1 MLSKGDEEDDRAG
14 FKGRPDH
21 SLRYIPLSLSL
32 HPSLSLDS
40 LRTFAAALSSNLDKL
55 VRVPVR
61 VVVITPVVVAVLV
74 VVAAAVIAVI
84 IRVAVVV
91 VIVVIA
97 DQQHTHRKKAK
108 VISVHRL
115 AKG

>member
-1 MLSKGDEEDDRAG
+1 MLSL
-14 FKGRPDH
+14 H
-21 SLRYIPLSLSL
+21 LPLSLR
-32 HPSLSLDS
+32 LSIQF

-61 VVVITPVVVAVLV
+61 VVVITPVVVVLV
-74 VVAAAVIAVI
+74 VVAAAAVIAVI
-84 IRVAVVV
+84 IRVVVLV
-91 VIVVIA
+91 VIFVIA

>member
-1 MLSKGDEEDDRAG
+1 MLSL
-14 FKGRPDH
+14 H
-21 SLRYIPLSLSL
+21 LPLSLR
-32 HPSLSLDS
+32 LSIEF

-61 VVVITPVVVAVLV
+61 VVVITPVVVVLV
-74 VVAAAVIAVI
+74 VVAAAAVIAVI
-84 IRVAVVV
+84 IRVV

>member
-1 MLSKGDEEDDRAG
+1 MLSL
-14 FKGRPDH
+14 H
-21 SLRYIPLSLSL
+21 LPLSLR
-32 HPSLSLDS
+32 LSIEF

-61 VVVITPVVVAVLV
+61 VVVITPVVVVLV

-84 IRVAVVV
+84 IRFVVLVVV
-91 VIVVIA
+91 A

>member
-1 MLSKGDEEDDRAG
+1 MLSKGDEEDGSEG
-14 FKGRPDH
+14 FKGRPD
-21 SLRYIPLSLSL
+21 
-32 HPSLSLDS
+32 LSLDS

-74 VVAAAVIAVI
+74 VVVAAAVIAVI

-108 VISVHRL
+108 VISVHGL

>member
-1 MLSKGDEEDDRAG
+1 MAGRGLKGKLAARPQLKVHTLSFSA
-14 FKGRPDH
+14 
-21 SLRYIPLSLSL
+21 SLP
-32 HPSLSLDS
+32 LSLDS

-61 VVVITPVVVAVLV
+61 VVVITPVVGALV
-74 VVAAAVIAVI
+74 VVAAAAVIAVI
-84 IRVAVVV
+84 ILVAVVV
-91 VIVVIA
+91 IIVVIA
-97 DQQHTHRKKAK
+97 DFDQQHTHRKKAK

>member
-1 MLSKGDEEDDRAG
+1 MGYGYAVEGGRRGWQGGVLRAA
-14 FKGRPDH
+14 RPQ
-21 SLRYIPLSLSL
+21 LKVYTLPLSS
-32 HPSLSLDS
+32 PLSLDS

-61 VVVITPVVVAVLV
+61 VVVITPVVVVLV
-74 VVAAAVIAVI
+74 VVAAAAAVIAVI
-84 IRVAVVV
+84 IRVVV
-91 VIVVIA
+91 VVIA

-108 VISVHRL
+108 VIYVHRL